1 MRFVTYQ
8 AATGAARAAVVR
20 GQELVDLQQSDATLP
35 TCLKAFFAQG
45 ATALTKAAQVLKNG
59 PGIARDSVRL
69 LAPILHPQKIFGI
82 GLNYADHA
90 REQGKEPP
98 AEPVIFAKF
107 PTAVRGP
114 GDAIVLPRVSQE
126 VDLEAELVCVI
137 GRAGRNIERNEAHQY
152 VAGYMCGNDVSARDW
167 QQRKPGGQWVLG
179 KSFDSFAPCG
189 PELVTPDEVG
199 DLTKLRI
206 QSRIDGRTMQDSSVS
221 QLIFDIPYLLEYISK
236 ICTLTPGDL
245 IFTGTPPGVG
255 MARKPP
261 VWLQP
266 GQTVEIE
273 IDGLGVLHNP
283 VVAE

>member
-8 AATGAARAAVVR
+8 AVAGQTRAAVVR

-45 ATALTKAAQVLKNG
+45 AEALTKAAQVLKNG
-59 PGIARDSVRL
+59 SGIARDSVRL
-69 LAPILHPQKIFGI
+69 LAPILQPQKIFGI

-137 GRAGRNIERNEAHQY
+137 GRSGRNIPRTEAHQY

-273 IDGLGVLHNP
+273 IDGLGILKNP